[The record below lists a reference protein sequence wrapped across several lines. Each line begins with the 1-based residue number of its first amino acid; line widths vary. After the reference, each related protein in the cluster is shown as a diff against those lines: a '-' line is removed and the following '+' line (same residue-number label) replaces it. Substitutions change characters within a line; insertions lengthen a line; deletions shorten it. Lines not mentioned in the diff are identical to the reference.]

1 MTPGAFNKIGNDFA
15 GDIAEVVA
23 YDRALSDGV
32 RQKLEGY
39 FAHKWGL
46 VSDLASSHSYKN
58 TKPAFGGTQILSFQP
73 ISDKQAGQSAA
84 LNVTADSGLS
94 TFTFDSND
102 STVVSFSG
110 DATNGY
116 QVNAL
121 KVGKVTITATQPG
134 QAPWQSATA
143 SSGLPVS
150 FTSLHPG
157 VATVESNGTVTIV
170 GAGVATMRATQDGN
184 GSYNPA
190 PSVEKTLTV
199 TKVAQTVTFA
209 SLSDASLN
217 TGTYSLSGKATASS
231 GLAVSYATSDASVAS
246 LSGTTLTLHQGGSVT
261 ITASQGGNDTYLAA
275 ADVTQSLTVKD
286 DRYLDQNISW
296 TQTISGLTIGASNV
310 SMTAKSID
318 ADSGADTNLTISYAS
333 SDTTVATVVSGNS
346 LQIVGAGS
354 ATITASQVGNVS
366 TGGRYNAATSV
377 TKSISVGKASQS
389 IVTNAGA
396 TTLPNLTKDNGDFP
410 FVPQLKSVK
419 TGTSTATNLTLSY
432 SSSNTS
438 VIAINGLNLQPL
450 SVGTSTITVSQPG
463 NTDYNA
469 ATSKSFTVTITQ
481 RTPYTDSF
489 SGLQLWLNGKDVNGD
504 GLADSSSDF
513 LSGNKTSSWA
523 DRSGNSNTLTQGTS
537 ANQPIWV
544 SAGGLTFDGN
554 DFLSKATLPSSL
566 AGNSG
571 LTLLVVAESS
581 ATTSQG
587 LLNLGALSG
596 NVDRMALTTSGSFL
610 YQNGSTAIAQN
621 GSYNLDTAKSVAVF
635 KRPAGG
641 NFDQGTY
648 FLNGTSKG
656 ITLSGT
662 ADASGFSIPANTP
675 LTLGKASGGIAG
687 KVYEVMLYDNKL
699 AEYSRKRL
707 EGYLAHKW
715 GGASNLPSGHPFKS
729 NAPEFG
735 GSQSIVTNAHTI
747 PVVSSSPTLSF
758 DIGLFTLE
766 DYGIYA
772 TSGLPL
778 SYATSNANVVAVT
791 NGKLDPKGA
800 GTVTLT
806 LSQAGD
812 SHFSAASNATFSL
825 TITQN
830 RSQNIT
836 FAPIPDCNTS
846 VSSVSLS
853 ATASSGLTVSF
864 ASSDTDVATVSGST
878 ATIVG
883 PGTVTIT
890 ASQAGGTDPSNSNIT
905 YSAAA
910 SVSQD
915 FTVTSIGD
923 PLSLIFDSIGTMG
936 TGQTFKVRAVL
947 MNATTGKPVYMPKYI
962 ATGGSVTYS
971 KTAQTGG
978 GESISGTSVTTGS
991 SSGSITIKAYA
1002 TGGGFET
1009 KHTSITVQVDGS
1021 KTGQKI
1027 LVREGGD
1034 SGGLRDLPISRRPI
1048 GIGQMFSSTSNLA
1061 VSYSVPNNA
1070 PVKLVGTGKDAK
1082 LVFKTSKDG
1091 FSKNDL
1097 KGKFTGDTMS
1107 FDITVTQ
1114 TGNGSFHA
1122 AESVTRTIKLMK
1134 PSKSLFFE
1142 ERKAD
1147 ARYDDMKSKAMNR
1160 MPAGVSGEKATAL
1173 FDSDSYDS
1181 DGDGV
1186 SNLLER
1192 AFGGD
1197 SLGNDSRGA
1206 RPAPVK
1212 TNDGK
1217 EYLSFTRYDSD
1228 YQSTMGVQYI
1238 VEKSIDRR
1246 TWSSSGIEHVGSAVD
1261 LGGGMERVVYRTT
1274 AATSAGS
1281 TQFIRVRVKSR

>member
-1 MTPGAFNKIGNDFA
+1 M
-15 GDIAEVVA
+15 
-23 YDRALSDGV
+23 
-32 RQKLEGY
+32 
-39 FAHKWGL
+39 
-46 VSDLASSHSYKN
+46 
-58 TKPAFGGTQILSFQP
+58 
-73 ISDKQAGQSAA
+73 
-84 LNVTADSGLS
+84 
-94 TFTFDSND
+94 
-102 STVVSFSG
+102 
-110 DATNGY
+110 
-116 QVNAL
+116 
-121 KVGKVTITATQPG
+121 
-134 QAPWQSATA
+134 
-143 SSGLPVS
+143 
-150 FTSLHPG
+150 
-157 VATVESNGTVTIV
+157 ESNGTVTIV

-199 TKVAQTVTFA
+199 TKVPQTITFNA
-209 SLSDASLN
+209 LSDASLN

-231 GLAVSYATSDASVAS
+231 GLAISYATSDASVAS

-275 ADVTQSLTVKD
+275 ADATQSLTIKD
-286 DRYLDQNISW
+286 DRYLDQNITW

-310 SMTAKSID
+310 SMTANSID

-333 SDTTVATVVSGNS
+333 SNTAVATVVSGNS

-354 ATITASQVGNVS
+354 ATITASQAGNVS

-377 TKSISVGKASQS
+377 TKSISVGKASQT

-396 TTLPNLTKDNGDFP
+396 TSLPNLSKDNGDFP
-410 FVPQLKSVK
+410 FVPAIKSVDAN
-419 TGTSTATNLTLSY
+419 GADTNLTLAY

-469 ATSKSFTVTITQ
+469 ASSKTFTITVTQ

-544 SAGGLTFDGN
+544 PAGGLTFDGN
-554 DFLSKATLPSSL
+554 DFLSKATLPSDL

-581 ATTSQG
+581 VTASRS

-596 NVDRMALTTSGSFL
+596 NVDRLALTTSGSFL
-610 YQNGSTAIAQN
+610 YQNGSSAIAQN

-656 ITLSGT
+656 ITLSGA
-662 ADASGFSIPANTP
+662 ADASGFSIPTNTA

-687 KVYEVMLYDNKL
+687 KIYEVMLYDNKL

-715 GGASNLPSGHPFKS
+715 GGASNLPSGHPFK
-729 NAPEFG
+729 NTAPTFG

-778 SYATSNANVVAVT
+778 SYATSNANVVAIT

-836 FAPIPDCNTS
+836 FAPIADVNTT
-846 VSSVSLS
+846 VSTISLS
-853 ATASSGLTVSF
+853 ASASSGLAVSF

-878 ATIVG
+878 VTIVG

-915 FTVTSIGD
+915 FTVISIGD
-923 PLSLIFDSIGTMG
+923 PLSLIFDTIGTMG

-947 MNATTGKPVYMPKYI
+947 MNATTGKPVYMPKYL

-971 KTAQTGG
+971 ITGTTGG
-978 GESISGTSVTTGS
+978 GGTISGTSVTTGS

-1009 KHTSITVQVDGS
+1009 KFSSITVQVDGS

-1061 VSYSVPNNA
+1061 LSYSVAGDA
-1070 PVKLVGTGKDAK
+1070 PVKLDGTGKDAK

-1134 PSKSLFFE
+1134 PTKSLFFE

-1147 ARYDDMKSKAMNR
+1147 ARYDDMKTKAMNR

-1173 FDSDSYDS
+1173 FDSDKYDS

-1238 VEKSIDRR
+1238 VEKSTDRR
-1246 TWSSSGIEHVGSAVD
+1246 TWSSSGIEQVGSAVD

-1274 AATSAGS
+1274 AATSAGT
-1281 TQFIRVRVKSR
+1281 TQFIRVRVKSK

>member
-1 MTPGAFNKIGNDFA
+1 M
-15 GDIAEVVA
+15 
-23 YDRALSDGV
+23 
-32 RQKLEGY
+32 
-39 FAHKWGL
+39 
-46 VSDLASSHSYKN
+46 
-58 TKPAFGGTQILSFQP
+58 
-73 ISDKQAGQSAA
+73 
-84 LNVTADSGLS
+84 
-94 TFTFDSND
+94 
-102 STVVSFSG
+102 VSFSG

-134 QAPWQSATA
+134 QAPWQSATASQPFIVTATPRADQTITFVDIADKLVNSSTFDLNATA

-199 TKVAQTVTFA
+199 TKVPQTITFNA
-209 SLSDASLN
+209 LSDASLN

-275 ADVTQSLTVKD
+275 ADATQSLTIKD
-286 DRYLDQNISW
+286 DRYLDQNITW

-310 SMTAKSID
+310 SMTANSID

-333 SDTTVATVVSGNS
+333 SNTAVATVVSGNS

-354 ATITASQVGNVS
+354 ATITASQAGNVS

-377 TKSISVGKASQS
+377 TKSISVGKASQT

-396 TTLPNLTKDNGDFP
+396 TSLPNLSKDNGDFP
-410 FVPQLKSVK
+410 FVPAIKSVDAN
-419 TGTSTATNLTLSY
+419 GADTNLTLAY

-469 ATSKSFTVTITQ
+469 ASSKTFTITVTQ

-544 SAGGLTFDGN
+544 PAGGLTFDGN
-554 DFLSKATLPSSL
+554 DFLSKATLPSDL

-571 LTLLVVAESS
+571 LTLLVVAESNVTAS
-581 ATTSQG
+581 RS

-596 NVDRMALTTSGSFL
+596 NVDRLALTTSGSFL

-656 ITLSGT
+656 ITLSGA
-662 ADASGFSIPANTP
+662 ADASGFSIPTSAP

-687 KVYEVMLYDNKL
+687 KIYEVMLYDNKL

-715 GGASNLPSGHPFKS
+715 GGASNLPSGHPFK
-729 NAPEFG
+729 NTAPTFG

-778 SYATSNANVVAVT
+778 SYATSNANVVAIT

-836 FAPIPDCNTS
+836 FAPIADVNTT
-846 VSSVSLS
+846 VSTISLS
-853 ATASSGLTVSF
+853 ASASSGLAVSF

-878 ATIVG
+878 VTIVG

-915 FTVTSIGD
+915 FTVISIGD

-947 MNATTGKPVYMPKYI
+947 MNATTGKPVYMPKYL

-971 KTAQTGG
+971 ITGTTGG
-978 GESISGTSVTTGS
+978 GGTISGTSVTTGS

-1009 KHTSITVQVDGS
+1009 KFSSITVQVDGS

-1061 VSYSVPNNA
+1061 LSYSVAGDA
-1070 PVKLVGTGKDAK
+1070 PVKLDGTGKDAK

-1114 TGNGSFHA
+1114 TG
-1122 AESVTRTIKLMK
+1122 
-1134 PSKSLFFE
+1134 
-1142 ERKAD
+1142 
-1147 ARYDDMKSKAMNR
+1147 
-1160 MPAGVSGEKATAL
+1160 
-1173 FDSDSYDS
+1173 
-1181 DGDGV
+1181 
-1186 SNLLER
+1186 
-1192 AFGGD
+1192 
-1197 SLGNDSRGA
+1197 
-1206 RPAPVK
+1206 
-1212 TNDGK
+1212 
-1217 EYLSFTRYDSD
+1217 
-1228 YQSTMGVQYI
+1228 
-1238 VEKSIDRR
+1238 
-1246 TWSSSGIEHVGSAVD
+1246 
-1261 LGGGMERVVYRTT
+1261 
-1274 AATSAGS
+1274 
-1281 TQFIRVRVKSR
+1281 

>member
-1 MTPGAFNKIGNDFA
+1 MNSTLVGQLYGNGNGDFNRLKVKAAGSVTLTATQPGDGSSYAPAPSTTLTASFNKSDQTISFGTIADKSVGDFNFIPTAVASSGLDVSFTSSNSLVAEVQSDGRTIKIRAAGSATITANQAGNSAYNAAPAVTQTLTVGYFNLQANSLPGIRLWLDGDNVNGDDTADSLTDGTAIIQWIDQSGNNNHAGQATINNRPTYEAAELGNKGVISFTAGQSLDISADANIRVIAAVILQASNQSAVTKPFGGNQNLTTSAQKFALGAIDSGVSSSDGGIVVWQFEPGAYSIYVDGVNKGSSTSSLTPNAFNKVGNDFA
-15 GDIAEVVA
+15 GEIAEVVA

-143 SSGLPVS
+143 SQPFIVTATPRADQTITFVDIADKLVNSSSFDLNATASSGLPVS

-199 TKVAQTVTFA
+199 TKVPQTITFNA
-209 SLSDASLN
+209 LSDASLN

-286 DRYLDQNISW
+286 DRYLDQNITW

-333 SDTTVATVVSGNS
+333 SDTAVATVVSGNS

-354 ATITASQVGNVS
+354 ATITASQAGNVS

-377 TKSISVGKASQS
+377 TKSISVGKASQT

-410 FVPQLKSVK
+410 FVPAIKSVNAN
-419 TGTSTATNLTLSY
+419 GADTNLTLAY

-469 ATSKSFTVTITQ
+469 ATSKTFTITVTQ

-571 LTLLVVAESS
+571 LT
-581 ATTSQG
+581 
-587 LLNLGALSG
+587 
-596 NVDRMALTTSGSFL
+596 F
-610 YQNGSTAIAQN
+610 
-621 GSYNLDTAKSVAVF
+621 
-635 KRPAGG
+635 
-641 NFDQGTY
+641 
-648 FLNGTSKG
+648 
-656 ITLSGT
+656 
-662 ADASGFSIPANTP
+662 
-675 LTLGKASGGIAG
+675 
-687 KVYEVMLYDNKL
+687 
-699 AEYSRKRL
+699 
-707 EGYLAHKW
+707 
-715 GGASNLPSGHPFKS
+715 
-729 NAPEFG
+729 
-735 GSQSIVTNAHTI
+735 
-747 PVVSSSPTLSF
+747 
-758 DIGLFTLE
+758 
-766 DYGIYA
+766 
-772 TSGLPL
+772 
-778 SYATSNANVVAVT
+778 
-791 NGKLDPKGA
+791 
-800 GTVTLT
+800 
-806 LSQAGD
+806 
-812 SHFSAASNATFSL
+812 
-825 TITQN
+825 
-830 RSQNIT
+830 
-836 FAPIPDCNTS
+836 
-846 VSSVSLS
+846 
-853 ATASSGLTVSF
+853 
-864 ASSDTDVATVSGST
+864 
-878 ATIVG
+878 
-883 PGTVTIT
+883 
-890 ASQAGGTDPSNSNIT
+890 
-905 YSAAA
+905 
-910 SVSQD
+910 
-915 FTVTSIGD
+915 
-923 PLSLIFDSIGTMG
+923 
-936 TGQTFKVRAVL
+936 
-947 MNATTGKPVYMPKYI
+947 
-962 ATGGSVTYS
+962 
-971 KTAQTGG
+971 
-978 GESISGTSVTTGS
+978 
-991 SSGSITIKAYA
+991 
-1002 TGGGFET
+1002 
-1009 KHTSITVQVDGS
+1009 
-1021 KTGQKI
+1021 
-1027 LVREGGD
+1027 
-1034 SGGLRDLPISRRPI
+1034 
-1048 GIGQMFSSTSNLA
+1048 
-1061 VSYSVPNNA
+1061 
-1070 PVKLVGTGKDAK
+1070 
-1082 LVFKTSKDG
+1082 
-1091 FSKNDL
+1091 
-1097 KGKFTGDTMS
+1097 
-1107 FDITVTQ
+1107 
-1114 TGNGSFHA
+1114 
-1122 AESVTRTIKLMK
+1122 
-1134 PSKSLFFE
+1134 
-1142 ERKAD
+1142 
-1147 ARYDDMKSKAMNR
+1147 
-1160 MPAGVSGEKATAL
+1160 
-1173 FDSDSYDS
+1173 
-1181 DGDGV
+1181 
-1186 SNLLER
+1186 
-1192 AFGGD
+1192 
-1197 SLGNDSRGA
+1197 
-1206 RPAPVK
+1206 
-1212 TNDGK
+1212 
-1217 EYLSFTRYDSD
+1217 
-1228 YQSTMGVQYI
+1228 
-1238 VEKSIDRR
+1238 
-1246 TWSSSGIEHVGSAVD
+1246 
-1261 LGGGMERVVYRTT
+1261 
-1274 AATSAGS
+1274 
-1281 TQFIRVRVKSR
+1281 